1 MSIETKKGKRNKEV
15 VSQRID
21 TIFDNFRDELER
33 TMRWPL
39 SFDWE
44 FPTLFDEKEN
54 RKALCDLIDKG
65 DKYEVQLEMPGIDK
79 KNIDIKASMNRIEV
93 SAKQSEKVEEKD
105 KNYIYNERSFKS
117 VYRVIPL
124 AEEVVE
130 SKISA
135 KLNDG
140 ILEIDLPKK
149 VPTVISEEETK
160 ISVE

>member
-1 MSIETKKGKRNKEV
+1 
-15 VSQRID
+15 
-21 TIFDNFRDELER
+21 
-33 TMRWPL
+33 MRWPL

-44 FPTLFDEKEN
+44 FPTFFEEKES

-65 DKYEVQLEMPGIDK
+65 DRYEIQLEMPGIDK
-79 KNIDIKASMNRIEV
+79 KNIDIKAAKNRIEV

-117 VYRVIPL
+117 VYRAIPL
-124 AEEVVE
+124 TEEIIQ

-135 KLNDG
+135 KLNNG
-140 ILEIDLPKK
+140 ILEIELPKK

-160 ISVE
+160 IAVE